1 MKALISFIICLFI
14 SKVTP
19 AWWIYDELIELKTE
33 EYNEMKQ
40 ICENF
45 YPASGAGFMKVHYRA
60 GPPYIYRYGYRLDA
74 AHSRF
79 QISKFA
85 LIMDTSRG
93 NEISGSKANVSE
105 ICIWKGDF
113 DFFVKEKYS
122 FTLLLNFQ
130 SPPTDF
136 TYFFSTIFIN
146 INWEIIILNN
156 FIFIYIIIF

>member
-19 AWWIYDELIELKTE
+19 AWYFYDELIGLKTE

-40 ICENF
+40 NCEDF

-60 GPPYIYRYGYRLDA
+60 GAPYLRYSGYRVDA
-74 AHSRF
+74 GHTRF
-79 QISKFA
+79 QISKLV

-105 ICIWKGDF
+105 ICMWKGDF
-113 DFFVKEKYS
+113 FFCR
-122 FTLLLNFQ
+122 
-130 SPPTDF
+130 
-136 TYFFSTIFIN
+136 
-146 INWEIIILNN
+146 
-156 FIFIYIIIF
+156 